1 MPSSGREL
9 DDIGIVVNPA
19 KTVALP
25 PKGHAPTTK
34 DISHLASVDVRIADK
49 GETTVVGVPIG
60 TDDYVLERPM
70 EVAKDRGADS
80 LSRCTANMPDKQ
92 AADVIA
98 IESLR

>member
-1 MPSSGREL
+1 M
-9 DDIGIVVNPA
+9 
-19 KTVALP
+19 
-25 PKGHAPTTK
+25 
-34 DISHLASVDVRIADK
+34 
-49 GETTVVGVPIG
+49 VGVPIG

-70 EVAKDRGADS
+70 EVAKDRGADC